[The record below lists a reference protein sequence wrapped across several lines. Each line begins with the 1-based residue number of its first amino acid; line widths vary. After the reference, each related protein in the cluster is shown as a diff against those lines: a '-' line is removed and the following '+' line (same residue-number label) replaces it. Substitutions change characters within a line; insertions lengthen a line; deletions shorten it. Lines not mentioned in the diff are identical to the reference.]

1 MKYFFHKHIE
11 IITFLSPILKK
22 YDLFNRTSIHI
33 VFLLFPLSIFVKISP
48 LSTIYIREEKY
59 MTTPILIGR
68 GSQTFLVRQLCSYSE
83 NWVLG
88 AVDKVL
94 WWENVWNNFGMNN
107 IQRIK
112 RKCHFVNNSSMIKCG
127 QQLIALVHIEY
138 ITLPALKKFWS
149 RIVTIANYWTSD
161 TLFQKTFSFSTLF
174 NRWETLT
181 DQNNAVWRQHNT
193 VGNIFRDMFG

>member
-1 MKYFFHKHIE
+1 MKYFCDQIKTNEIFLPQTYWNYNISFTCFKEIRFVQQNKHSYC
-11 IITFLSPILKK
+11 FS
-22 YDLFNRTSIHI
+22 S
-33 VFLLFPLSIFVKISP
+33 

-59 MTTPILIGR
+59 TTTPILIGR

-112 RKCHFVNNSSMIKCG
+112 RKCHFVNNTSMIKCG
-127 QQLIALVHIEY
+127 QQLIALVHTEY

-181 DQNNAVWRQHNT
+181 DQNNAVWRQNNT